1 MAENGTDSQKTITP
15 RQARAIAALLTS
27 GTVSSAATTSGTA
40 VRTLHRW
47 LSEDESF
54 KAALQDAESEILDGA
69 ARRLLSLH
77 ARAIDAVA
85 AILDAEDA
93 EDISPALKLRA
104 AVAVID
110 ATGKLMALRRLE
122 ARVADLERG
131 PLPIQFFSYDD
142 TMTRVF
148 NHDAVVADI
157 ARQAHEV

>member
-27 GTVSSAATTSGTA
+27 GTVSSAATTSGTPL
-40 VRTLHRW
+40 RTLYRW
-47 LSEDESF
+47 VREDATF
-54 KAALQDAESEILDGA
+54 KAALQDAESELLDGA

-85 AILDAEDA
+85 VILDAEDA

-122 ARVADLERG
+122 ARVADLER
-131 PLPIQFFSYDD
+131 D
-142 TMTRVF
+142 THIVVTWEDRPTVF
-148 NHDAVVADI
+148 DHDAVVADI